1 MRVLMNPPIRY
12 TEDKE
17 TLWKRLKDGTIDCVV
32 TDHAPHTME
41 AKSVGYPKAPA
52 GMPGVETSLP
62 LMLTHAI
69 NGKCSITEVVRWMCA
84 GPAKVYGMQNK
95 GSLLEGYDGDLALVD
110 LQTHRTITD
119 ADTWTRVGWTPY
131 NGMELTGW
139 PVYTIVDGKVVHRR
153 DAGGPLRGV
162 PVASPG
168 SVGRA
173 LEFS

>member
-1 MRVLMNPPIRY
+1 
-12 TEDKE
+12 
-17 TLWKRLKDGTIDCVV
+17 
-32 TDHAPHTME
+32 
-41 AKSVGYPKAPA
+41 
-52 GMPGVETSLP
+52 
-62 LMLTHAI
+62 
-69 NGKCSITEVVRWMCA
+69 MCA
-84 GPAKVYGMQNK
+84 GPAKVYGIQNK

-139 PVYTIVDGKVVHRR
+139 PVYTIVDGKVVHKR
-153 DAGGPLRGV
+153 DAAGPLRGV